1 MLILNGVEPLKG
13 AANMSRESQ
22 DFRDQ
27 AAAEYRAS
35 RKNSTFGTVTRG
47 LLRARAQAYKSLAT
61 NEEWL
66 NGEID
71 HATGARPTL
80 R

>member
-1 MLILNGVEPLKG
+1 
-13 AANMSRESQ
+13 MSKESQ

-35 RKNSTFGTVTRG
+35 RKNSSFGTVTREI
-47 LLRARAQAYKSLAT
+47 LRTRAKAFKALSS

-66 NGEID
+66 NGEMDRIISAPYVRRQALAQKSSLSTD
-71 HATGARPTL
+71 
-80 R
+80 

>member
-1 MLILNGVEPLKG
+1 
-13 AANMSRESQ
+13 MSKEAQ

-35 RKNSTFGTVTRG
+35 RKNSAFGTVTREI
-47 LLRARAQAYKSLAT
+47 LRARAKAFKALST

-66 NGEID
+66 NGEVDRIIR
-71 HATGARPTL
+71 APYVRRQPPAQNSTL
-80 R
+80 STD

>member
-1 MLILNGVEPLKG
+1 
-13 AANMSRESQ
+13 MSKKSQ

-35 RKNSTFGTVTRG
+35 RQNIMFGTVTREI
-47 LLRARAQAYKSLAT
+47 LRSRAKAFKALSR

-66 NGEID
+66 NGEMDRITNAPYVRRQALAQKSSLSTD
-71 HATGARPTL
+71 
-80 R
+80 

>member
-1 MLILNGVEPLKG
+1 
-13 AANMSRESQ
+13 MSKEAQ

-35 RKNSTFGTVTRG
+35 RKNSAFGTVTREI
-47 LLRARAQAYKSLAT
+47 LRARAKAFKALST

-66 NGEID
+66 NGEVDRIR
-71 HATGARPTL
+71 APYVRRQPPAQNSTL
-80 R
+80 STD